1 MECVEAL
8 EAADSLLSGQLP
20 ADANRQILNHLE
32 TCAACRA
39 VLAERRRLR
48 DILRQAILR
57 TPRLAPTGEFTTR
70 LHEALQN
77 ALRRLNAPP
86 RSS

>member
-20 ADANRQILNHLE
+20 ADANRQIMRHLE
-32 TCAACRA
+32 TCASCRA
-39 VLAERRRLR
+39 VLGERRRLR
-48 DILRQAILR
+48 DIVRLAIQR
-57 TPRLAPTGEFTTR
+57 TPRLAPTREFTTR
-70 LHEALQN
+70 LPETLQN
-77 ALRRLNAPP
+77 ALRRLNAP